1 MILEY
6 LSITE
11 LPLLNDLEVTT
22 GDEGIIILYSY
33 NVPGQWPKVQHIEWS
48 KNGQVLVTNTSKYSG
63 GSIYDRSL
71 TIKLPTEEDK
81 GQYSCKITNAVGC
94 ASKDVMLGDVYVP
107 YIHVLCIQYLPFYI
121 VNLKQLMFTFARK
134 TKQLGGLNGNS
145 KTTLISLRKSV
156 LYKNI

>member
-1 MILEY
+1 MILVY

-94 ASKDVMLGDVYVP
+94 ASKDVMLGDAYVP
-107 YIHVLCIQYLPFYI
+107 YIHVLCIQYLAFDI
-121 VNLKQLMFTFARK
+121 VNL
-134 TKQLGGLNGNS
+134 S
-145 KTTLISLRKSV
+145 S
-156 LYKNI
+156 

>member
-107 YIHVLCIQYLPFYI
+107 YIHVLYIQYLAFYI
-121 VNLKQLMFTFARK
+121 VNL
-134 TKQLGGLNGNS
+134 S
-145 KTTLISLRKSV
+145 S
-156 LYKNI
+156 

>member
-71 TIKLPTEEDK
+71 TIKLPTEDDK

-107 YIHVLCIQYLPFYI
+107 YIHVLCIQYLAFYI
-121 VNLKQLMFTFARK
+121 VNL
-134 TKQLGGLNGNS
+134 S
-145 KTTLISLRKSV
+145 S
-156 LYKNI
+156 